1 MGLFRKAGEKPK
13 SGGVADQI
21 RCDEKDFLIWKWHP
35 EGTVPGKNERENA
48 IRWGSSLRV
57 KDGEVAVF
65 VYKQKNGPMQDYI
78 LGPFDEYIK
87 TKNLPVLSSI
97 IGAAY
102 DGKTPFQ
109 AEIYFINL
117 AEIIQS
123 RFAVPFFDVFDPRL
137 PDFGV
142 PVAVRGVISFKITD
156 YFSFIKLHRLD
167 SFSMDTFQKQV
178 RDAVARYTKDVVAN
192 APSRNNIPV
201 VQIES
206 KIAQITDLVEFDITK
221 RFQETFGVTVTGVD
235 IAAIEIDKSSQGY
248 KELVAVTRDITT
260 ATVQA
265 QGAAAVKNIHD
276 KQQIEAENYRETLRI
291 QREEAQYAQHLQ
303 AQSQNTEVFQIGM
316 QAEVGKAGAAALGQ
330 MGSNSAGSI
339 DLGNGG
345 SGFNPA
351 AMMAGMTLGSVVGQN
366 IAGTLNGIMSPNAP
380 QGTTPPPIPQVMYN
394 VVIDGKIAGP
404 FDAVALQQMAQSG
417 QINRQTLIWK
427 PGMPAWAPLEEM
439 SDLISVISS
448 IPPVI

>member
-35 EGTVPGKNERENA
+35 EGTVPGTNERENA

-248 KELVAVTRDITT
+248 KELVAP
-260 ATVQA
+260 
-265 QGAAAVKNIHD
+265 H
-276 KQQIEAENYRETLRI
+276 
-291 QREEAQYAQHLQ
+291 
-303 AQSQNTEVFQIGM
+303 
-316 QAEVGKAGAAALGQ
+316 
-330 MGSNSAGSI
+330 SA
-339 DLGNGG
+339 
-345 SGFNPA
+345 
-351 AMMAGMTLGSVVGQN
+351 
-366 IAGTLNGIMSPNAP
+366 
-380 QGTTPPPIPQVMYN
+380 
-394 VVIDGKIAGP
+394 
-404 FDAVALQQMAQSG
+404 
-417 QINRQTLIWK
+417 
-427 PGMPAWAPLEEM
+427 
-439 SDLISVISS
+439 
-448 IPPVI
+448 